1 MEDRRT
7 FLGLA
12 GAGALAVGMA
22 AGAVGTGS
30 AAAQQNADP
39 AGEEA
44 GGLKAAFLEVFA
56 GSFDYGKI
64 RNFIADNAVIV
75 SHDVPFPL
83 DKAGYVDHM
92 AFHADLWEK
101 RELIPEAVEAVVH
114 GKGEQAT
121 GIVSC
126 YFNERGKPKNAGF
139 RQRPGY
145 MTVTCAKTGNGWL
158 AVGLHTSSLRAQIVN
173 ASPG

>member
-12 GAGALAVGMA
+12 GAGAVA
-22 AGAVGTGS
+22 AGLGVGS
-30 AAAQQNADP
+30 ASAAKDSDGK
-39 AGEEA
+39 AGEVAE
-44 GGLKAAFLEVFA
+44 LKAIFLDAFS
-56 GSFDYGKI
+56 GPFDYEKI
-64 RNFIADNAVIV
+64 LGFLMDDAVIV

-83 DKAGYVDHM
+83 DKAGYTDHLL
-92 AFHADLWEK
+92 FLADLWES
-101 RELIPEAVEAVVH
+101 REVAPEAAEVALH
-114 GKGEQAT
+114 GKT

-145 MTVTCAKTGNGWL
+145 MTVTCHKSNEGWR
-158 AVGLHTSSLRAQIVN
+158 AIGLHTSALRSQIVD
-173 ASPG
+173 ASPS